1 MTGTSIKNYPSLNVK
16 RLNATEEIII
26 NLNVNFSKEAYM
38 IDLMS
43 IAQTEAK
50 GGDLFGTLEALYNP
64 TDVRPDGHPDAVVWQ
79 GGNFDGTVNPVAHS
93 LTDAYALIG
102 TIAAADI
109 LGLPFYAV
117 PMWSQY
123 RHDTKLECLSWF
135 GNMPCTSIKWSTAGD
150 AYVNDGTGGRVVVMG
165 KSGNA
170 PLRTQAG
177 VYCNVRPYGPITA
190 VRCMPCLPYS
200 QNRPKFNVDPKTGLI
215 HSEMNSPGIQMAYAN
230 RLFLKMVH
238 ETGKI
243 GRVAM
248 KPTQAME
255 DGINAGLH
263 AWLLEGTKFEVGRK
277 YAVNPFEEHREN
289 IEKIIALLPS
299 DFKKGMENW
308 GGRIEQHIAD
318 TNYGLLLWDLIEQR
332 DCVVLATDLDGD
344 RLTDLMADV
353 SDPLRDFGKK
363 IAKHLGH
370 DVDMS
375 QVWSDMGYTTGNG
388 RDMTSVMHRMSGP
401 AIHEQT
407 LGSAD
412 AMLLRLLDGDESMGG
427 TKQPY
432 DPRIH
437 FVLMRD
443 AYLDANQGN
452 EKVKIWFDNALD
464 LFDSIYGKSRPA
476 FIEGYKALKQAIT
489 PWGS

>member
-1 MTGTSIKNYPSLNVK
+1 
-16 RLNATEEIII
+16 
-26 NLNVNFSKEAYM
+26 M

-43 IAQTEAK
+43 IARTESD
-50 GGDLFGTLEALYNP
+50 GGDLFSIFDALYEEG
-64 TDVRPDGHPDAVVWQ
+64 DIRPEGYPNAVVWK
-79 GGNFDGTVNPVAHS
+79 GGHHDGRIQPVAHS
-93 LTDAYALIG
+93 LTDAYALLG
-102 TIAAADI
+102 TVAAIDV
-109 LGLPFYAV
+109 LGLPFFAV

-123 RHDTKLECLSWF
+123 RHDTQLEALSWF
-135 GNMPCTSIKWSTAGD
+135 GNMPCISIKWSTAGD
-150 AYVNDGTGGRVVVMG
+150 AYVRDASGKKVVVMG

-177 VYCNVRPYGPITA
+177 VYCNVRPYGPITV

-200 QNRPKFNVDPKTGLI
+200 QDKPKFSVDRTTGI
-215 HSEMNSPGIQMAYAN
+215 VHSEMNTPAIQMAYAN
-230 RLFLKMVH
+230 RLFLRLVH
-238 ETGKI
+238 ETKKL

-263 AWLLEGTKFEVGRK
+263 SWMIQGTKFEVGRK
-277 YAVNPFEEHREN
+277 YAVDPYVEHKDAVDA
-289 IEKIIALLPS
+289 IVALLPP
-299 DFKKGMENW
+299 DFKAGMENW

-332 DCVVLATDLDGD
+332 DCIILATDLDGD
-344 RLTDLMADV
+344 RLTDLLADV
-353 SDPLRDFGKK
+353 SDPLRAFGRRL
-363 IAKHLGH
+363 AGHLGQEI
-370 DVDMS
+370 DS
-375 QVWSDMGYTTGNG
+375 AKVWSEMGYTTGNG
-388 RDMTSVMHRMSGP
+388 RDMTSVMHRMKGP

-437 FVLMRD
+437 FVLIRD
-443 AYLDANQGN
+443 AYLDANPGNVELARWLDDALARFDEIYSGERPGFLQGY
-452 EKVKIWFDNALD
+452 A
-464 LFDSIYGKSRPA
+464 
-476 FIEGYKALKQAIT
+476 ALKEKIQ
-489 PWGS
+489 PWGR

>member
-1 MTGTSIKNYPSLNVK
+1 
-16 RLNATEEIII
+16 
-26 NLNVNFSKEAYM
+26 M

-43 IAQTEAK
+43 IARTEAD
-50 GGDLFGTLEALYNP
+50 GGNLFGLLEGLYQP
-64 TDVRPDGHPDAVVWQ
+64 TDVRPDGYPDAVVWQ
-79 GGNFDGTVNPVAHS
+79 GGNFDGKVEPVAHS
-93 LTDAYALIG
+93 LTDAYALLG
-102 TIAAADI
+102 TVAAIDI

-123 RHDTKLECLSWF
+123 RHDTRLACLAWF
-135 GNMPCTSIKWSTAGD
+135 GNMSCISIKWSTAGD
-150 AYVNDGTGGRVVVMG
+150 AYVNDGKGNKVVVMG

-177 VYCNVRPYGPITA
+177 VFCNVRPYGPITV
-190 VRCMPCLPYS
+190 VRFMPGLPYS
-200 QNRPKFNVDPKTGLI
+200 QDRPKFNVDDKTGI
-215 HSEMNSPGIQMAYAN
+215 VHSEMNTPGVQMAYAN

-238 ETGKI
+238 ESGKL

-263 AWLLEGTKFEVGRK
+263 AWMLKGTKFEVGRK
-277 YAVNPFEEHREN
+277 YAVDPYEEQKER
-289 IEKIIALLPS
+289 IDRIIALLPK
-299 DFKKGMENW
+299 DFKAGMENW

-318 TNYGLLLWDLIEQR
+318 TNYGLLLWDLIQKR
-332 DCVVLATDLDGD
+332 DCIILATDLDGD
-344 RLTDLMADV
+344 RLTDLLADV
-353 SDPLRDFGKK
+353 SDPLRAFGE
-363 IAKHLGH
+363 IVAKYLGK
-370 DVDMS
+370 DLDMGKA
-375 QVWSDMGYTTGNG
+375 WTEMGYTTGNG
-388 RDMTSVMHRMSGP
+388 RDMTSVMHRMTGP

-437 FVLMRD
+437 FVLIRD
-443 AYLDANQGN
+443 AYLDANPGN
-452 EKVKIWFDNALD
+452 AALRAYLDDAMAKFDEVYGGERPGFLD
-464 LFDSIYGKSRPA
+464 
-476 FIEGYKALKQAIT
+476 GYKALKSKIT
-489 PWGS
+489 PWGK

>member
-1 MTGTSIKNYPSLNVK
+1 
-16 RLNATEEIII
+16 
-26 NLNVNFSKEAYM
+26 M

-43 IAQTEAK
+43 IAKIEAA
-50 GGDLFGTLEALYNP
+50 GGDLFGTLDGLYEP
-64 TDVRPDGHPDAVVWQ
+64 TDVRPEGYPDAVVWQ
-79 GGNFDGTVNPVAHS
+79 GGNFAGDVNPVAHS
-93 LTDAYALIG
+93 MTDAYALLG
-102 TIAAADI
+102 TIAAIDV

-123 RHDTKLECLSWF
+123 RHDTKLECLAWF
-135 GNMPCTSIKWSTAGD
+135 GNIPATSIKWSTAGD
-150 AYVNDGTGGRVVVMG
+150 AYVNDGDGSKVVVMG

-177 VYCNVRPYGPITA
+177 VFCNVRPYGPITV

-200 QNRPKFNVDPKTGLI
+200 QDRPKFTVNAETGI
-215 HSEMNSPGIQMAYAN
+215 VHTEMNSPGVQMAYAN

-238 ETGKI
+238 ESGKL

-263 AWLLEGTKFEVGRK
+263 AWMLEGTKFEVGRK
-277 YAVNPFEEHREN
+277 YAVNPYEEHRES
-289 IEKIIALLPS
+289 IDKIVALLPD
-299 DFKKGMENW
+299 DFKDGMENW

-318 TNYGLLLWDLIEQR
+318 TNYGLLLWDLIEQQ
-332 DCVVLATDLDGD
+332 DCIVLATDLDGD
-344 RLTDLMADV
+344 RLTDLLADV
-353 SDPLRDFGKK
+353 SDPLRAYSKRVAEK
-363 IAKHLGH
+363 LGQ
-370 DVDMS
+370 DVNTAEL
-375 QVWSDMGYTTGNG
+375 WSDMGYTTGNG

-401 AIHEQT
+401 PIHEQT

-412 AMLLRLLDGDESMGG
+412 AMLLRLLDGDEWVGG

-437 FVLMRD
+437 FVLIRD
-443 AYLDANQGN
+443 AYLDANPGN
-452 EKVKIWFDNALD
+452 EKLAAWLDSALD
-464 LFDSIYGKSRPA
+464 TFDEVYAGERPG
-476 FIEGYKALKQAIT
+476 FLDGYVKLKEAIT
-489 PWGS
+489 PWGE